1 MVNQV
6 TKVFFTHS
14 LKFIS
19 FWVAVG
25 GLIFLVG
32 HFIYL
37 FLPFLLAFIMTATIS
52 PLRNFLTS
60 KFRFPQAVA
69 VVTAMIVEIGGLG
82 VVIVLLVIRLIQEI
96 RDISINWPHY
106 NDLLQRF
113 FAHWLTKVEIYYLK
127 LPGTSTDTVNNTVK
141 DFINTIPAVLAS
153 ILSMA
158 AKIPEII
165 IVIVIAL
172 VATFFMSYGSKR
184 YLNDIVNIFPMQWRE
199 HISELGRDFS
209 RGFAGF
215 IRAEFIVFL
224 ITLFLSIAG
233 LMIIHAKY
241 AIIIGT
247 ITGIFGILPVLGVGI
262 VLVPWSIL
270 AFISGHSLLAIEL
283 ILLTTVI
290 TVLRHII
297 EPKILGDNVGL
308 DPLFVLISM
317 YIGLAS
323 TGVIGLILGP
333 FILIAYQALHKAGV
347 FRNL

>member
-1 MVNQV
+1 VNHV
-6 TKVFFTHS
+6 TKVFFTQS
-14 LKFIS
+14 LKFIA

-25 GLIFLVG
+25 GLIFLMG

-37 FLPFLLAFIMTATIS
+37 FLPFLLAFIMTAAIN
-52 PLRNFLTS
+52 PLRNLLVC
-60 KFRFPQAVA
+60 KVRLHKGVA

-82 VVIVLLVIRLIQEI
+82 VVIALLVIRLIQEV
-96 RDISINWPHY
+96 REINIKWPHY
-106 NDLLQRF
+106 NDLLQHFSTR
-113 FAHWLTKVEIYYLK
+113 WLTKIEIYYLR
-127 LPGTSTDTVNNTVK
+127 LPGTNIDTINNSVK
-141 DFINTIPAVLAS
+141 EFINKIPALLAS

-184 YLNDIVNIFPMQWRE
+184 YLTEILNIFPMEWRE
-199 HISELGRDFS
+199 RISELGRDFS

-215 IRAEFIVFL
+215 IRAEFIIFL
-224 ITLFLSIAG
+224 ITLFLSIVG
-233 LMIIHAKY
+233 LMIIHPKY
-241 AIIIGT
+241 AIILGI
-247 ITGIFGILPVLGVGI
+247 ISGIFGILPVLGVGI

-283 ILLTTVI
+283 ILLTALI
-290 TVLRHII
+290 TIFRHII

-308 DPLFVLISM
+308 DPLFVLVSM

-333 FILIAYQALHKAGV
+333 FILIAYQALRKAGV

>member
-1 MVNQV
+1 MNQV
-6 TKVFFTHS
+6 TKGFFTQS
-14 LKFIS
+14 LKFVA

-37 FLPFLLAFIMTATIS
+37 FLPFLLAFIMTVTIN
-52 PLRNFLTS
+52 PLRNLLVS
-60 KFRFPQAVA
+60 KARLPKGVA
-69 VVTAMIVEIGGLG
+69 VITAMIVEIGGLG
-82 VVIVLLVIRLIQEI
+82 VIIALLVIRLVQEI
-96 RDISINWPHY
+96 HDIFINWPHY
-106 NDLLQRF
+106 NYILQH
-113 FAHWLTKVEIYYLK
+113 ALTHWLTKIEIYYLK
-127 LPGTSTDTVNNTVK
+127 LPSTYVDTINKTVK
-141 DFINTIPAVLAS
+141 EFINTIPAILAN

-158 AKIPEII
+158 VRIPEII

-172 VATFFMSYGSKR
+172 VATFFMSNGSKR
-184 YLNDIVNIFPMQWRE
+184 YLNEILNIFPLEWRE

-215 IRAEFIVFL
+215 IRAEFIIFL
-224 ITLFLSIAG
+224 ITLLLSITG
-233 LMIIHAKY
+233 LLILHAKY

-283 ILLTTVI
+283 ILLTTII
-290 TVLRHII
+290 TILRHII

-308 DPLFVLISM
+308 DPLFVLVSM

-333 FILIAYQALHKAGV
+333 FILIAYQALRKAGV

>member
-1 MVNQV
+1 MNNV
-6 TKVFFTHS
+6 TKVFFSQS

-37 FLPFLLAFIMTATIS
+37 FLPFLLAFIMTATIN
-52 PLRNFLTS
+52 PLRNLLVRE
-60 KFRFPQAVA
+60 FRFPRGVA

-82 VVIVLLVIRLIQEI
+82 VIIALLVIRLIQEI
-96 RDISINWPHY
+96 HDIYINWPHY
-106 NDLLQRF
+106 NDLLQHF
-113 FAHWLTKVEIYYLK
+113 FTHWLAKIEIYYLQ
-127 LPGTSTDTVNNTVK
+127 LPGTNIDTINNTVK
-141 DFINTIPAVLAS
+141 GFISTIPAVLAS
-153 ILSMA
+153 TLAMA

-172 VATFFMSYGSKR
+172 VATFFMSNGSKR
-184 YLNDIVNIFPMQWRE
+184 YLNDILDIFPLEWRE

-209 RGFAGF
+209 RAFAGF
-215 IRAEFIVFL
+215 IRAEFIIFL

-233 LMIIHAKY
+233 LMLIHTKY

-270 AFISGHSLLAIEL
+270 ALLSGHNLLAIEL
-283 ILLTTVI
+283 LLLTIII
-290 TVLRHII
+290 TILRHII

-308 DPLFVLISM
+308 DPLFVLVSM

-333 FILIAYQALHKAGV
+333 FILIAYQALRKAGV

>member
-1 MVNQV
+1 MNQV

-14 LKFIS
+14 SKFIA

-37 FLPFLLAFIMTATIS
+37 FLPFLLAFVMVATIN
-52 PLRNFLTS
+52 PLKNFLVC
-60 KFRFPQAVA
+60 KVRLPQAVA
-69 VVTAMIVEIGGLG
+69 VITAMILEIGGLG
-82 VVIVLLVIRLIQEI
+82 LVIALLAVRLIEEI
-96 RDISINWPHY
+96 HEIYINWPHY

-113 FAHWLTKVEIYYLK
+113 FTHWLAKIEIYYLK
-127 LPGTSTDTVNNTVK
+127 LPGTNTDTINSTVQK
-141 DFINTIPAVLAS
+141 FIDTIPDVLAN

-172 VATFFMSYGSKR
+172 VATFFMSNGSKR
-184 YLNDIVNIFPMQWRE
+184 YLNQILNIFPKEWRE

-215 IRAEFIVFL
+215 IRAEFIIFL

-233 LMIIHAKY
+233 LMIIHPKY
-241 AIIIGT
+241 AIVIGT

-262 VLVPWSIL
+262 ILVPWSIF
-270 AFISGHSLLAIEL
+270 AFISGHSLLGTEL
-283 ILLTTVI
+283 ILLTTLI
-290 TVLRHII
+290 TILRHII

-317 YIGLAS
+317 YVGLAS

>member
-1 MVNQV
+1 MNQV

-14 LKFIS
+14 LKFIA

-52 PLRNFLTS
+52 PLRNFLVS
-60 KFRFPQAVA
+60 RARFPQAIA
-69 VVTAMIVEIGGLG
+69 VITAMIVEIGGLG
-82 VVIVLLVIRLIQEI
+82 VLIVLMVIRLIDEI
-96 RDISINWPHY
+96 HDIYSNWPQY

-113 FAHWLTKVEIYYLK
+113 FAHWLARIEIYSLT
-127 LPGTSTDTVNNTVK
+127 LPGTTTDTVNNTVK

-153 ILSMA
+153 VLAMV

-184 YLNDIVNIFPMQWRE
+184 YLNDILNIFPKQWRE
-199 HISELGRDFS
+199 HLSELGRDFS

-215 IRAEFIVFL
+215 IRAEFIIFL
-224 ITLFLSIAG
+224 ITLFLSIIG
-233 LMIIHAKY
+233 LLIIHPQY

-262 VLVPWSIL
+262 VLAPWSIL

-283 ILLTTVI
+283 ILLTTGI
-290 TVLRHII
+290 TIVRHII

-308 DPLFVLISM
+308 DPLLVLISM

-323 TGVIGLILGP
+323 TGVIGLLLGP

>member
-1 MVNQV
+1 VNHV
-6 TKVFFTHS
+6 TKAFFTQS

-19 FWVAVG
+19 FWVIVG

-37 FLPFLLAFIMTATIS
+37 FLPFLLAFIMTVTIN
-52 PLRNFLTS
+52 PLRNFLIR
-60 KFRFPQAVA
+60 KFRFPRGIAVL
-69 VVTAMIVEIGGLG
+69 TAMIVEIGGFG
-82 VVIVLLVIRLIQEI
+82 IIIVLIVIRLIQEI
-96 RDISINWPHY
+96 HDIYYNWPHY
-106 NDLLQRF
+106 NDLLQHF
-113 FAHWLTKVEIYYLK
+113 FTHWLTKLEIYYLK
-127 LPGTSTDTVNNTVK
+127 LPGTDIDTINNTVK
-141 DFINTIPAVLAS
+141 EFINTIPAVLTS

-165 IVIVIAL
+165 IIIAIAL
-172 VATFFMSYGSKR
+172 VATFFMSKGSQR
-184 YLNDIVNIFPMQWRE
+184 YLNEILNIFPLEWRE

-209 RGFAGF
+209 RAFAGF
-215 IRAEFIVFL
+215 IRAESIIFL
-224 ITLFLSIAG
+224 ITLFLSIIG
-233 LMIIHAKY
+233 LMLFNTKY
-241 AIIIGT
+241 AIFIGT

-270 AFISGHSLLAIEL
+270 AFISGHSLLAIQL
-283 ILLTTVI
+283 LLLTTLI

-297 EPKILGDNVGL
+297 EPKILGDNIGL

-333 FILIAYQALHKAGV
+333 FILIAYQALRKAGV

>member
-1 MVNQV
+1 MNHV
-6 TKVFFTHS
+6 TKAFFTQS

-19 FWVAVG
+19 FWVVVG

-37 FLPFLLAFIMTATIS
+37 FLPFLLAFIMTVSIN
-52 PLRNFLTS
+52 PLRNFLIR
-60 KFRFPQAVA
+60 KFRFPRGIAVL
-69 VVTAMIVEIGGLG
+69 TAMIVEIGGFG
-82 VVIVLLVIRLIQEI
+82 VIIVLIVIRLIQEI
-96 RDISINWPHY
+96 QDIYFNWPHY
-106 NDLLQRF
+106 NDLLQNF
-113 FAHWLTKVEIYYLK
+113 FTHWLTKLEIYYLK
-127 LPGTSTDTVNNTVK
+127 LPGTDIETINNTVK
-141 DFINTIPAVLAS
+141 EFINTIPAVLTS

-165 IVIVIAL
+165 IIIAIAL
-172 VATFFMSYGSKR
+172 VATFFMSKGSQR
-184 YLNDIVNIFPMQWRE
+184 YLNEILNIFPLEWRE

-209 RGFAGF
+209 RAFAGF
-215 IRAEFIVFL
+215 IRAEFIIFL
-224 ITLFLSIAG
+224 ITLFLSITG
-233 LMIIHAKY
+233 LMLFHTRY
-241 AIIIGT
+241 AIFIGT
-247 ITGIFGILPVLGVGI
+247 VTGIFGILPVLGVGI

-270 AFISGHSLLAIEL
+270 ALISGHSLLAIQL
-283 ILLTTVI
+283 LLLTTLI

-333 FILIAYQALHKAGV
+333 FILIAYQALRKAGV

>member
-1 MVNQV
+1 MNHV

-14 LKFIS
+14 LKFIA

-37 FLPFLLAFIMTATIS
+37 FLPFLLAFIMTATIK
-52 PLRNFLTS
+52 PLRNLLVS
-60 KFRFPQAVA
+60 KARLPQGVA
-69 VVTAMIVEIGGLG
+69 VITAMIVEIGGLG
-82 VVIVLLVIRLIQEI
+82 LIIALLVTRLIQEI
-96 RDISINWPHY
+96 HDIYINWPHY
-106 NDLLQRF
+106 NDLLQHF
-113 FAHWLTKVEIYYLK
+113 FTRWLTKIEIYYLK
-127 LPGTSTDTVNNTVK
+127 LPGTNIDTINNTVK
-141 DFINTIPAVLAS
+141 EFINTIPAILAN

-172 VATFFMSYGSKR
+172 VATFFMSNGSKR
-184 YLNDIVNIFPMQWRE
+184 YLNEILNIFPLEWRE

-209 RGFAGF
+209 RAFAGF
-215 IRAEFIVFL
+215 IRAEFIIFL

-233 LMIIHAKY
+233 LMIIHPKY

-270 AFISGHSLLAIEL
+270 AFISGHSLLALEL
-283 ILLTTVI
+283 ILLTSLI
-290 TVLRHII
+290 TILRHII

-308 DPLFVLISM
+308 DPLFVLVSM

-323 TGVIGLILGP
+323 TGLIGLILGP
-333 FILIAYQALHKAGV
+333 FILIAYQALRKAGV

>member
-1 MVNQV
+1 MNHV
-6 TKVFFTHS
+6 TKVFFTQS
-14 LKFIS
+14 LKFIA

-25 GLIFLVG
+25 GLIFLMG

-37 FLPFLLAFIMTATIS
+37 FLPFLLAFIMTAAIN
-52 PLRNFLTS
+52 PLRNLLVC
-60 KFRFPQAVA
+60 KVRLHKGVA

-82 VVIVLLVIRLIQEI
+82 VVIALLVIRLIQEV
-96 RDISINWPHY
+96 REINIKWPHY
-106 NDLLQRF
+106 NDLLQHFSTR
-113 FAHWLTKVEIYYLK
+113 WLTKIEIYYLR
-127 LPGTSTDTVNNTVK
+127 LPGTNIDTINNSVK
-141 DFINTIPAVLAS
+141 EFINKIPALLAS

-184 YLNDIVNIFPMQWRE
+184 YLTEILNIFPMEWRE
-199 HISELGRDFS
+199 RISELGRDFS

-215 IRAEFIVFL
+215 IRAEFIIFL
-224 ITLFLSIAG
+224 ITLFLSIVG
-233 LMIIHAKY
+233 LMIIHPKY
-241 AIIIGT
+241 AIILGT
-247 ITGIFGILPVLGVGI
+247 ISGIFGILPVLGVGI

-283 ILLTTVI
+283 ILLTALI
-290 TVLRHII
+290 TIFRHII

-308 DPLFVLISM
+308 DPLFVLVSM

-333 FILIAYQALHKAGV
+333 FILIAYQALRKAGV

>member
-1 MVNQV
+1 MNHV
-6 TKVFFTHS
+6 TKVFFTQS
-14 LKFIS
+14 LKFIA

-37 FLPFLLAFIMTATIS
+37 FLPFLLAFIMTATIM
-52 PLRNFLTS
+52 PLRNLIVR
-60 KFRFPQAVA
+60 KVRLPQGFA

-82 VVIVLLVIRLIQEI
+82 VIIALLVIRLTREI
-96 RDISINWPHY
+96 HYIYINWPYY
-106 NDLLQRF
+106 NDLLQHF
-113 FAHWLTKVEIYYLK
+113 FTRWLAKIEIYYLK
-127 LPGTSTDTVNNTVK
+127 LPGTNIGTINTTVK
-141 DFINTIPAVLAS
+141 EFINTIPAVLAN
-153 ILSMA
+153 LLAMA

-172 VATFFMSYGSKR
+172 VATFFMSNGSKR
-184 YLNDIVNIFPMQWRE
+184 YLNEILNIFPLEWRKN
-199 HISELGRDFS
+199 ISELGRDFS
-209 RGFAGF
+209 RAFAGF
-215 IRAEFIVFL
+215 IRAEFIIFL

-233 LMIIHAKY
+233 LMIIHPKY
-241 AIIIGT
+241 AFIIGT

-270 AFISGHSLLAIEL
+270 SFISGHSLLGIEL
-283 ILLTTVI
+283 ILLTSLI
-290 TVLRHII
+290 TILRHII

-308 DPLFVLISM
+308 DPLFVLVSM

-323 TGVIGLILGP
+323 TGLIGLILGP
-333 FILIAYQALHKAGV
+333 FILIAYQALRKAGV